1 VGSAHW
7 KKDDSYEMK
16 GRHRIALLAMFAA
29 LLIFYRGSHLQPR
42 WAWSSLYWAL
52 IVIALIA
59 VIRGRRKKK

>member
-1 VGSAHW
+1 
-7 KKDDSYEMK
+7 
-16 GRHRIALLAMFAA
+16 MFAA